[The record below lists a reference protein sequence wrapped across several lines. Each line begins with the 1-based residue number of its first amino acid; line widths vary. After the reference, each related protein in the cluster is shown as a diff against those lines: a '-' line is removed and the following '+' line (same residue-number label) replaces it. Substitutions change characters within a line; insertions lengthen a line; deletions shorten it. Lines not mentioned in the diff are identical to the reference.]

1 MKFRIFVIFAIAF
14 FLVGNAIGTE
24 NSPSDFPSA
33 SVPQP
38 LYEFEPVVDG
48 TQVIHDYIIQNKG
61 TATLEI
67 QKVKTSWGCT
77 AVSYPRQIPPGGEG
91 KISIEVDTSDKG
103 GKRLKKKI
111 TVTTNDPK
119 QEKIDLIVTGM
130 VDRLVTIKPRRIRLT
145 GAAGQPVKT
154 EILIL
159 PEKKYPFKI
168 VDVSADDGE
177 NIHFTYREIKM
188 EDGANGYILTVLN
201 DKPDKGRYVDKIIL
215 KTTSKYRPTINLHVT
230 GYIS

>member
-67 QKVKTSWGCT
+67 QKVKTS
-77 AVSYPRQIPPGGEG
+77 
-91 KISIEVDTSDKG
+91 
-103 GKRLKKKI
+103 
-111 TVTTNDPK
+111 
-119 QEKIDLIVTGM
+119 
-130 VDRLVTIKPRRIRLT
+130 
-145 GAAGQPVKT
+145 
-154 EILIL
+154 
-159 PEKKYPFKI
+159 
-168 VDVSADDGE
+168 
-177 NIHFTYREIKM
+177 
-188 EDGANGYILTVLN
+188 
-201 DKPDKGRYVDKIIL
+201 
-215 KTTSKYRPTINLHVT
+215 
-230 GYIS
+230 